1 MENKLN
7 KGDGYMPYIL
17 RVVFLKTGKRY
28 KFTFGDSESLIEAIK
43 VFKESK
49 EFDVTSYTNFTKT
62 NI

>member
-1 MENKLN
+1 
-7 KGDGYMPYIL
+7 MPYIL

-28 KFTFGDSESLIEAIK
+28 KFTFGASASLIEAIK